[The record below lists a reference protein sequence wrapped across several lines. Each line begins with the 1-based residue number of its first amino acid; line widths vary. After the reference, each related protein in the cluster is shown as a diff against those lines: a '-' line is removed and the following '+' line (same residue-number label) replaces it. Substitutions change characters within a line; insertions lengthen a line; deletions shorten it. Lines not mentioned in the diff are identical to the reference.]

1 MEGFPQSVVV
11 PFVSNFCKFKL
22 NMCPCMFRCD
32 RILWTGKGLRQ
43 LNYVTVNSQLSDHR
57 PVTAKVIADVEAIS
71 QAKLKRTCRPRR
83 VSKNG
88 RKRCKSFD

>member
-1 MEGFPQSVVV
+1 VVDSDEYYGEDAK
-11 PFVSNFCKFKL
+11 PGDKRRT
-22 NMCPCMFRCD
+22 PAWCD